1 MERENWNHYRTRFL
15 VRARQLT
22 HPLVFID
29 LFGREH
35 SGQPGDY
42 LVETSDGIRRI
53 TSRALFEDIYVPIA
67 QDPEVGLRRGVKNTS
82 AISGDAAP
90 ANRLRNETG
99 PRAIA

>member
-22 HPLVFID
+22 HPLAFVD
-29 LFGREH
+29 LFGREQ

-67 QDPEVGLRRGVKNTS
+67 QEPEACLRPGVKNTS
-82 AISGDAAP
+82 GISGGTGLAT
-90 ANRLRNETG
+90 RLRNG
-99 PRAIA
+99 ASPRAIA